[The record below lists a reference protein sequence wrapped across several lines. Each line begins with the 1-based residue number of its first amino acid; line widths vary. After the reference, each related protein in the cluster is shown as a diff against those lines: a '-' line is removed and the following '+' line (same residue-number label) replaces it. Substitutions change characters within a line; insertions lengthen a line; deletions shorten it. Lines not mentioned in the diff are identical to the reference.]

1 MVREDPLGSWKGSS
15 IGDGRAWFAS
25 RKNPRPQEGRSD
37 LCGHLFGGARRA
49 IVLVRVGFG
58 LVGGA
63 GGLGDAGNE
72 AVGQA
77 SGFSGDEAV

>member
-1 MVREDPLGSWKGSS
+1 MAP
-15 IGDGRAWFAS
+15 
-25 RKNPRPQEGRSD
+25 GRSD
-37 LCGHLFGGARRA
+37 SYGHLFGGARRDVA
-49 IVLVRVGFG
+49 LVRVGFG

>member
-1 MVREDPLGSWKGSS
+1 MGGVREQKKSPDEPGM
-15 IGDGRAWFAS
+15 
-25 RKNPRPQEGRSD
+25 SD
-37 LCGHLFGGARRA
+37 LCGHLFGGARHA
-49 IVLVRVGFG
+49 VVLVRVGFG